1 MKKRFFKILTVLMCV
16 SAVVGAMVALSGCGS
31 TKESVVLTGSTS
43 VTPLMEKLAAEF
55 NKTESDIEILIT
67 GVGSSQGIADAEKGA
82 CDIGMSSRALK
93 ESEKANLQET
103 RICTDGIAIVV
114 NPASALTNVT
124 SDQVYNLYANNT
136 PIGEITEPVNRT
148 VGSGTCDGFIELI
161 KNSEGKSL
169 KEIPTLYGSVIDQTG
184 AVISSIAGSSK
195 KMGYI
200 SLGSLNNSVKALT
213 LDGVAANEE
222 NIKNGSYGLQ
232 RPFVLVTK
240 KGTTLSESAQ
250 KFMDFVLSAKGQE
263 IVTAFGCIAI

>member
-1 MKKRFFKILTVLMCV
+1 MKKGLFKIVTAIICLT
-16 SAVVGAMVALSGCGS
+16 AVVGAMVALSGCSS

-43 VTPLMEKLAAEF
+43 LTPLMEKLAAEF
-55 NKTESDIEILIT
+55 NKSEKDIEILIT

-82 CDIGMSSRALK
+82 CDIGMSSRTLKDTEK
-93 ESEKANLQET
+93 ESLQQT
-103 RICTDGIAIVV
+103 KICTDGIALIV
-114 NPASALTNVT
+114 NSNSTLTNVT
-124 SDQVYNLYANNT
+124 SDQVYNLYVNNT

-148 VGSGTCDGFIELI
+148 VGSGTRDGFIELI

-169 KEIPTLYGSVIDQTG
+169 KENPTLYGSVIDQTG
-184 AVISSIAGSSK
+184 AVISSVAGSTN

-200 SLGSLNNSVKALT
+200 SLGSLNTTVKALT

-232 RPFVLVTK
+232 RPFMLVTK
-240 KGTTLSESAQ
+240 KGTTLSTSAQ

-263 IVTAFGCIAI
+263 IITAFGCIAI